1 MEVEVVGTGVNI
13 GTNQTQVGIKQTGHA
28 DWSL

>member
-1 MEVEVVGTGVNI
+1 MEVEVMVTGAND